1 MELEKVI
8 DELKTEVRQFNEEAV
23 KPLQERLASLEE
35 RGTGASD
42 EKVADLEKQLC
53 EAETRSTEKLE
64 ELKEQVRLAQAR
76 DGLLPAATDK
86 TENVFKGAFINDIDE
101 LERSF
106 LGSETR
112 AINVAKVSGGGKM
125 TAEQAT
131 SFLDYVVGD
140 QPTLGVI
147 EKRMMSGP
155 TADLDRI
162 AVGSRKLILATEAD
176 NATLDTDGISF
187 STRTLTTTEA
197 IWAEDISLTFLEDNI
212 AGGNAEQQIAN
223 VVAKA
228 IGEELNDLAWSGDG
242 TTPGFLAINSGFETL
257 AAADNTNVVAG
268 ENDVDMTSHTDAL
281 AALNALYSGMPSQ
294 YRALSG
300 QTIFASPGFATAYMD
315 VLGDRATALGDATLS
330 GGASGLRYFGVPI
343 VVDRH
348 LDADKIYMTPRDNL
362 VFGVQRDV
370 TSETEWNPRR
380 RRIELTVSIRFDFE
394 YKFGGV
400 ISRGHTLAAGLE

>member
-64 ELKEQVRLAQAR
+64 ELQEQVRLAQAR

-112 AINVAKVSGGGKM
+112 AINVAAVSGGGKM

-162 AVGSRKLILATEAD
+162 AVGSRKLIAATEAD
-176 NATLDTDGISF
+176 NAALDTNGISF
-187 STRTLTTTEA
+187 STRTLTTSEA

-228 IGEELNDLAWSGDG
+228 IGEELNDLAWSGDSATG
-242 TTPGFLAINSGFETL
+242 TFLAINSGFETL
-257 AAADNTNVVAG
+257 AFADGDVL
-268 ENDVDMTSHTDAL
+268 DVDQTSNTDAL